1 MFTGLIEEVGRV
13 RSVSQ
18 TGASAVLWIDASV
31 VLAGSRIG
39 DSIDVNGVCLTIT
52 EMDAHGFR
60 ADVMPETMRR
70 SNLGDQRSGSAVNLE
85 RAMAADGRFG
95 GHIVSGHIDCVAR
108 VVSIERQDN
117 ARVFTLEAPQS
128 ALRYIVEKGSVA
140 LNGISLTVVDAGVGS
155 FRVSVIPH
163 SMDNTDIKD
172 WTVGTP
178 VNLECDIVAKYVERL
193 TAFDRGAM
201 DSDGGITLTFLVE
214 NGF

>member
-31 VLAGSRIG
+31 VLVGSRIG

-117 ARVFTLEAPQS
+117 ARVYTLEAQQS

-140 LNGISLTVVDAGVGS
+140 LNGISLTVVDADVGS

-172 WTVGTP
+172 WMVGSP

-193 TAFDRGAM
+193 TAFDWGAM
-201 DSDGGITLTFLVE
+201 DSDGGITLTFLAE